1 MKSFRIFGLVF
12 IVVLYTGFYFSEI
25 RNKKKELNPVPVELN
40 SIYVLSKQN
49 AHPNAVRLF
58 TDEFYWN
65 EPDEISPFGNDNG
78 WDALQ
83 QFVNWRKLNKQKS
96 CVDFVNLLFKQWGF
110 PEFNIYTLDTLEI
123 RSFVLKI
130 ANDSNLITKEM
141 EVSIEKSA
149 KEMAEDVNK
158 PYNKGIADSINR
170 VVQNIM
176 GYISISSMDDAI
188 IATGF
193 GQYLL
198 EGKIDKDI
206 LELSKIALKRQLI
219 PDVTLMLTCLLRQNL

>member
-1 MKSFRIFGLVF
+1 
-12 IVVLYTGFYFSEI
+12 
-25 RNKKKELNPVPVELN
+25 
-40 SIYVLSKQN
+40 
-49 AHPNAVRLF
+49 
-58 TDEFYWN
+58 
-65 EPDEISPFGNDNG
+65 
-78 WDALQ
+78 
-83 QFVNWRKLNKQKS
+83 
-96 CVDFVNLLFKQWGF
+96 
-110 PEFNIYTLDTLEI
+110 
-123 RSFVLKI
+123 
-130 ANDSNLITKEM
+130 
-141 EVSIEKSA
+141 
-149 KEMAEDVNK
+149 MAEDVNK